1 MTKIKKP
8 IETQPEVDTY
18 GFENDLI
25 DVDTNVDIEII
36 QEPSTNAK
44 SIIDAIS
51 SGVDSIADKDIGT
64 SNKSKSA
71 SRTEFNKNDLIS
83 IKSITFGEVEYIS
96 TFNAKYNWPQ
106 YGATRKIPFEVVEE
120 MMNTKSVYFDKPY
133 LLIMNEDLIEFY
145 NLGDLYA
152 DVAKVSDLKS
162 VFNMGNLSKITK
174 VIRDGL
180 MVNQRD
186 TIIAQCRKMWNNG
199 ELVNIKIIQMLE
211 KELKYK
217 FT

>member
-83 IKSITFGEVEYIS
+83 IKSITINKLGSDDEISIIVGDGVKPTSGQIVTSTEQQIRLDVDGVFGYFNIQKGSLASYIS
-96 TFNAKYNWPQ
+96 SIVIEY
-106 YGATRKIPFEVVEE
+106 
-120 MMNTKSVYFDKPY
+120 NTKLSDQDKADIIIG
-133 LLIMNEDLIEFY
+133 LIDAI
-145 NLGDLYA
+145 G
-152 DVAKVSDLKS
+152 VVS
-162 VFNMGNLSKITK
+162 
-174 VIRDGL
+174 
-180 MVNQRD
+180 
-186 TIIAQCRKMWNNG
+186 
-199 ELVNIKIIQMLE
+199 
-211 KELKYK
+211 
-217 FT
+217 